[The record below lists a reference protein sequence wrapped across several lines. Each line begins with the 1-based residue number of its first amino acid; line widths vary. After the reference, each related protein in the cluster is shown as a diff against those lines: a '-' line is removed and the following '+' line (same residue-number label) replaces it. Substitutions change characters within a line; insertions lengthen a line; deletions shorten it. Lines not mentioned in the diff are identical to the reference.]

1 MVMYYMKKIL
11 LLIIVTLQFFSG
23 CTAAERRQDGK
34 AVARVLVKVAETEL
48 DAYIR
53 ENWNK

>member
-1 MVMYYMKKIL
+1 MYYMKRL
-11 LLIIVTLQFFSG
+11 LPLFPNCKVTIFSG
-23 CTAAERRQDGK
+23 CTVAERQRDGK
-34 AVARVLVKVAETEL
+34 AVARILVTVAETEL